1 MLQEDDSSVEGDWVR
16 VGAVTS
22 LREWDLGNKWNR
34 QTVAAVACFSKS
46 QEQLGVLLEGRPSKR
61 SELHL
66 APTMKQLTRDWL

>member
-1 MLQEDDSSVEGDWVR
+1 MLQEEDSSVEGDWVR

-34 QTVAAVACFSKS
+34 QTVAAADCFSKS
-46 QEQLGVLLEGRPSKR
+46 QELGVLLEGRPSKR

-66 APTMKQLTRDWL
+66 APIMKQLTRDWL